1 MGLAFSSSNVTK
13 GVKEQAEG
21 GTKEVYKYMN
31 LVGGGLLVDLMK
43 TAAKSKNYKEVRRDL
58 LAVNPH

>member
-1 MGLAFSSSNVTK
+1 MGGAFSSNVTK

-31 LVGGGLLVDLMK
+31 LTGGGLLVDLMK
-43 TAAKSKNYKEVRRDL
+43 NATKTKNFKEVSDT
-58 LAVNPH
+58 V